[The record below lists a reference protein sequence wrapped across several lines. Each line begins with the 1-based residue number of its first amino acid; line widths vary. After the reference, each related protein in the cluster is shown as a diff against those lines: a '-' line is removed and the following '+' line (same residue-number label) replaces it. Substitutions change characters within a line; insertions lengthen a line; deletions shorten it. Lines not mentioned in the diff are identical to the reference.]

1 MTKQNVLSFVYHNNI
16 PHVTRGHAVF
26 YSKVHIDSYK
36 RLGDDVNPNWYTYAE
51 LIEKY
56 GLTKDRISYFIKHE
70 KFHTEKRGKFTMIS
84 RSEFDKKVLN
94 RRFKDAERDENGNVV
109 FIGSALPYSQ
119 GGIKGE
125 PRKS

>member
-16 PHVTRGHAVF
+16 PHVTRGRAVF

-94 RRFKDAERDENGNVV
+94 GRFKDAERDENGNVV

-119 GGIKGE
+119 GGTKGE